1 MKTFRPER
9 PASRFRG
16 SLVKLKAAAPVEREG
31 GRWGAGLIR
40 GVSLCTVGEAL
51 GHGLWLDTEFV
62 CSVFDQ
68 FNVKAG
74 STGLKARFTHPGLS
88 ADGLCSYLGRYF
100 HPVLSS
106 DEQQVFG
113 DLHFAPSAHATP
125 DGDLAAYL
133 MDRAE
138 EDPLSFGLS
147 IVFQRDWGKE
157 DKFIALNEDEHGNFR
172 SPDPSN
178 KNHYPHARLAALR
191 GCDAVDEPAAN
202 PAGLFHRGPALA
214 LEATAAYALGLS
226 AERPQTT
233 ALDVDPDRLRD
244 FANRFLQSHGL
255 QLVPAKPEEASM
267 KIEPAALSAVAAT
280 GETDETVA
288 DTPVQDGATPAAG
301 QEEST
306 PQPST
311 DVAPPPAAAASAT
324 DPATVTL
331 RKYLELFGD
340 AGGRYLA
347 EGLSIEQAYGRELA
361 ASKAAGKELLDKLG
375 AAEAQLAS
383 VTDRKIKHA
392 TKHLEEAQPLKTGRD
407 TVGHSKTEF
416 ASLFRIRRN

>member
-1 MKTFRPER
+1 
-9 PASRFRG
+9 
-16 SLVKLKAAAPVEREG
+16 
-31 GRWGAGLIR
+31 
-40 GVSLCTVGEAL
+40 VGEAL
-51 GHGLWLDTEFV
+51 GHNLWLDTEFV

-88 ADGLCSYLGRYF
+88 ADGLGSYLGRYF

-106 DEQQVFG
+106 DAQQVFG
-113 DLHFAPSAHATP
+113 DLHFTPSAHATP

-157 DKFIALNEDEHGNFR
+157 DKFIALNEDENGDFR

-214 LEATAAYALGLS
+214 LEATASYALGLS
-226 AERPQTT
+226 ADRPQTT

-255 QLVPAKPEEASM
+255 QLVPAKPEEASSM
-267 KIEPAALSAVAAT
+267 SKTDHSALSAVAAT
-280 GETDETVA
+280 GENKETVA
-288 DTPVQDGATPAAG
+288 DTPVQDGAT
-301 QEEST
+301 
-306 PQPST
+306 
-311 DVAPPPAAAASAT
+311 
-324 DPATVTL
+324 PATVTL

-347 EGLSIEQAYGRELA
+347 EGLSVEQAYGRELA

-375 AAEAQLAS
+375 AAESQLAA

-407 TVGHSKTEF
+407 TVGQTKTDF